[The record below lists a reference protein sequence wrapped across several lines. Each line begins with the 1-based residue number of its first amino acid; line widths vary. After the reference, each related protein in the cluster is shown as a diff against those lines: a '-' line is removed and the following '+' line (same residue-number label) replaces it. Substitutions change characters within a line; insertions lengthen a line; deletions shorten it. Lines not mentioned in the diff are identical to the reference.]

1 MGGHFDAWAHVWAWK
16 KRKYFWWIVTRL
28 RRIIVQ
34 ITFEI
39 FHLLWDS
46 VQLEYQSFGI
56 SVFYPLRSTTDQ
68 KGALPSVQ
76 SNYLPFITKEGK
88 YLTEVMTRLFFA
100 TQTLVILGRRPP
112 SNSRVYSTQ
121 SHYMLITSVVIA
133 GLVSVIR
140 SKD

>member
-1 MGGHFDAWAHVWAWK
+1 
-16 KRKYFWWIVTRL
+16 
-28 RRIIVQ
+28 
-34 ITFEI
+34 
-39 FHLLWDS
+39 
-46 VQLEYQSFGI
+46 
-56 SVFYPLRSTTDQ
+56 
-68 KGALPSVQ
+68 
-76 SNYLPFITKEGK
+76 
-88 YLTEVMTRLFFA
+88 MTRLFFA